1 MFSVLIIIMKLVII
15 FGPQAVGKTTV
26 GLELEKLTGLKLF
39 HNHMTMD
46 LVAPFFYYETPTF
59 GKLVKAFRLKMFREI
74 AKSDL
79 EGVIFTYAWGF
90 NKPSNAAFIA
100 QIVRIFKK
108 QKGEIFY
115 VELEADQK
123 VRLKR
128 NRSAFRLSLKPNKKD
143 LKASEKSLLDYDNKY
158 VMNTDGRRFSKKSY
172 IKINNTKLSPK
183 ETANLIASKFG
194 FFLK

>member
-26 GLELEKLTGLKLF
+26 GLELEKFTGLKLF

-59 GKLVKAFRLKMFREI
+59 RKLVKAFRLKMFREI

-128 NRSAFRLSLKPNKKD
+128 NRSALRLSLKPNKKD

-194 FFLK
+194 FF